1 MSLTVK
7 DYKTTSLFNDR
18 KNGREQS
25 GLCWKKNP
33 QGKATDGLAPRRTT
47 PSYLS
52 GSEITAPSK
61 EAQYSR
67 GTKPMRATW
76 DATRKPVSS
85 NIHMDPKFSS
95 STRSWNNRPST
106 SDSASKKV
114 KEDKDNEVDI
124 KWTKDDTRFRTC
136 DSVTSSSTPKPPS
149 SDSVPRKP
157 SSSVKNERLSFS
169 QKSIIN
175 SIETHKDTVFALT
188 TYNGSTTG
196 SGGVFYSQALF
207 DEYGAIKSWTPW
219 QRKNLVGDFSYQKY
233 IPYSGSHVF
242 MQGETPHAAFQT
254 TWSLNGPWNIT
265 INSKKFNGSSSE
277 KGPF

>member
-7 DYKTTSLFNDR
+7 DYKTTSLFNDK

-67 GTKPMRATW
+67 GTEPMRATW

-175 SIETHKDTVFALT
+175 SIETMTRKSANI
-188 TYNGSTTG
+188 YMERGSTP
-196 SGGVFYSQALF
+196 SQSAQNK
-207 DEYGAIKSWTPW
+207 E
-219 QRKNLVGDFSYQKY
+219 NKY
-233 IPYSGSHVF
+233 
-242 MQGETPHAAFQT
+242 TK
-254 TWSLNGPWNIT
+254 L
-265 INSKKFNGSSSE
+265 SSSSKYSYSNQNLQESE
-277 KGPF
+277 KPTRVDIIRLMRPLSNERKTSLEKKPRQWPSNKKAVQTKDELKGLITQGMSKNM